1 MQATSQA
8 TPTQT
13 GPSEGELTLLDSLEG
28 MLSIE
33 EVRLLWHLAAEVRE
47 GAILEVGSYRGRST
61 AALALGARAG
71 HGAPV
76 FAIEPHEVFT
86 GAMGGQFSGQD
97 RTAFFKAMLRA
108 ECADSVRLIN
118 LSSEVVAPGW
128 SRPLGLLWI
137 DGDHTFEGALRDADC
152 WIPHLMPG
160 CMVAFHDSLDTNL
173 GPHRVIAG
181 LLARGDFESMGSL
194 GVTTVLRKLA

>member
-1 MQATSQA
+1 MQAPPQA
-8 TPTQT
+8 APNRTDLLE
-13 GPSEGELTLLDSLEG
+13 SELSLLESLEG
-28 MLSIE
+28 MLSVDEI
-33 EVRLLWHLAAEVRE
+33 RLLWRLAAEVRD
-47 GAILEVGSYRGRST
+47 GAIVEVGSYRGRST

-76 FAIEPHEVFT
+76 FAIEPHEAFT

-97 RTAFFKAMLRA
+97 RAAFFRAMLRA
-108 ECADSVRLIN
+108 DCADSVRLIN

-137 DGDHTFEGALRDADC
+137 DGDHTFDGALRDADC

-160 CMVAFHDSLDTNL
+160 CPVAFHDSLDSKL

-181 LLARGDFESMGSL
+181 LLARGDFESMGSV
-194 GVTTVLRKLA
+194 GVTTVLRKLG